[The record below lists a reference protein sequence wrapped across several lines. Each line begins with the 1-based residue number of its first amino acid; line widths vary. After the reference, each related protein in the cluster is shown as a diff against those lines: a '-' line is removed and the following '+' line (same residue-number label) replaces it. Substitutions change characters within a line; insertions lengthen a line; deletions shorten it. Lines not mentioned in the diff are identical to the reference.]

1 MGSKFNKWPSKADPK
16 IYKFN
21 SFWFELRQYS
31 RGIDRETYSLLDW
44 MGDIGGL
51 MDALF
56 IITVNM
62 IKPIAAIVL
71 NSELLSQAFKLVKD
85 KGEEKAERS
94 KIK

>member
-1 MGSKFNKWPSKADPK
+1 
-16 IYKFN
+16 
-21 SFWFELRQYS
+21 
-31 RGIDRETYSLLDW
+31 

-85 KGEEKAERS
+85 KEEEKAERG